1 LQKFVKAVGLD
12 DVDSANL
19 FLCNYRMCV
28 CVCVFFLNDEGS
40 FVSEKCHVF
49 LSNGDTIKFSRW
61 IVLRSSLQLRF

>member
-1 LQKFVKAVGLD
+1 MMWTVQIYFCVITE
-12 DVDSANL
+12 
-19 FLCNYRMCV
+19 CV